1 MEYRIA
7 ESASGSAV
15 LHITEVHALSSFR
28 LRAKF
33 STGETRVLDFTPL
46 LDTEAFRPLCDPA
59 LFGQVGLDHG
69 VPVWQ
74 NGAIDLSPA
83 YIYTQGSAV

>member
-28 LRAKF
+28 LWAKF
-33 STGETRVLDFTPL
+33 STGETRVLDLHRCWTPRPFVL
-46 LDTEAFRPLCDPA
+46 FAIQPSSGRSVWITVFRS
-59 LFGQVGLDHG
+59 GRMVQS
-69 VPVWQ
+69 
-74 NGAIDLSPA
+74 I
-83 YIYTQGSAV
+83 

>member
-15 LHITEVHALSSFR
+15 LHITEVHALSGFR
-28 LRAKF
+28 LWAKF
-33 STGETRVLDFTPL
+33 STGESRVLDLTPL
-46 LDTEAFRPLCDPA
+46 LDAEAFHPLCDPA
-59 LFGQVGLDHG
+59 LFRQVGLDHG
-69 VPVWQ
+69 VPIWQ

>member
-59 LFGQVGLDHG
+59 LFGQVG

>member
-15 LHITEVHALSSFR
+15 LHITEVHALSGFR
-28 LRAKF
+28 LWAKF

-59 LFGQVGLDHG
+59 SSGRS
-69 VPVWQ
+69 VWITVFRS
-74 NGAIDLSPA
+74 GRMVLS
-83 YIYTQGSAV
+83 I

>member
-15 LHITEVHALSSFR
+15 LHITEVHALSGFR
-28 LRAKF
+28 LWAKF

-59 LFGQVGLDHG
+59 LFGQVGLVAAG
-69 VPVWQ
+69 VGEQ
-74 NGAIDLSPA
+74 DLA
-83 YIYTQGSAV
+83 QVAHHQCQG